1 MLSLGILPV
10 DRIKDNLEMPP
21 ACNRHPSLRAS
32 APAADSHV
40 ALLDPV
46 TCEAS
51 RERLGDKRDDHRWVH
66 AASELFATL
75 HILHPRIPEQE

>member
-1 MLSLGILPV
+1 
-10 DRIKDNLEMPP
+10 MPP

-51 RERLGDKRDDHRWVH
+51 RERLGDKRDDHLWERVNYLQH
-66 AASELFATL
+66 CTSCILGFQNKNELVRKAKQ
-75 HILHPRIPEQE
+75 IAKKSNR